1 MTTTARDGATGT
13 VTTPTLGAT
22 LRRARFW
29 LALALVL
36 ALGVAAALVV
46 GSGSGEGRP
55 LGPANAAPGGAKAL
69 VEVLGAQGVDVTVT
83 TRFDATTDRLAG
95 GDGTDGSGGGTV
107 VVDDADGFLVAEQW
121 RRLASE
127 ASHLVLLAPG
137 PAALESLGLDVRATA
152 EVTDAVASPSCALPA
167 LRQASRVDV
176 TGVAYDSDLPG
187 AVRCLPSDD
196 GHGLVEVE
204 DGGTRVTVVGAT
216 GALSNGSISS
226 DDDAAF
232 ALALLGES
240 SELTWYLP
248 SADDLPEGSGTLAT
262 LTPSWVT
269 PSLVVLL
276 LAGVA
281 AMVWRGRRL
290 GALVVERLPVT
301 VRASETTEGRAR
313 LYERSG
319 HRGHAL
325 DQLRIGTLGRLARVT
340 GLSTTASVDE
350 VVARVAVL
358 TAADPR
364 GLRHVLVDADP
375 VDDRELVALSDSLLD
390 LERAVHRAVAPS

>member
-1 MTTTARDGATGT
+1 MTATAPPRATGT

-36 ALGVAAALVV
+36 ALGVAAALAV

-69 VEVLGAQGVDVTVT
+69 VEVLGRQGVDVAVT
-83 TRFDATTDRLAG
+83 TGFDATLDRLGDTG
-95 GDGTDGSGGGTV
+95 GIDGGTV
-107 VVDDADGFLVAEQW
+107 VVDDADGFLVADQW
-121 RRLASE
+121 RRLAAE
-127 ASHLVLLAPG
+127 ATHLVLLSPG
-137 PAALESLGLDVRATA
+137 PQALEALGADVRATA
-152 EVTDAVASPSCALPA
+152 PVTDGTAAPSCALPA

-176 TGVAYDSDLPG
+176 TGTAYDSDLPG
-187 AVRCLPSDD
+187 AIRCLPGDD
-196 GHGLVEVE
+196 GYGLVEVE
-204 DGGTRVTVVGAT
+204 AGDTRVTVLGAT
-216 GALSNGSISS
+216 GALTNGSIAS

-232 ALALLGES
+232 ALALLGETPD
-240 SELTWYLP
+240 LTWYLP

-262 LTPSWVT
+262 LTPPWVT

-319 HRGHAL
+319 QRGHAL

-350 VVARVAVL
+350 VVARVASL

-375 VDDRELVALSDSLLD
+375 VDDRELVELSDSLLD

>member
-1 MTTTARDGATGT
+1 MTTPTPAGATGT

-29 LALALVL
+29 VALAVVL

-69 VEVLGAQGVDVTVT
+69 VEVLGRQGVDVSVT
-83 TRFDATTDRLAG
+83 TGFDATLDRLG
-95 GDGTDGSGGGTV
+95 GADDPDGRTV
-107 VVDDADGFLVAEQW
+107 VVDDADGLLVADQW
-121 RRLASE
+121 RRLAAE

-137 PAALESLGLDVRATA
+137 PTALESLSTDVRATA
-152 EVTDAVASPSCALPA
+152 QVSDATASPSCALPA
-167 LRQASRVDV
+167 LQQASRVDV
-176 TGVAYDSDLPG
+176 TGVAYDSDRSE

-196 GHGLVEVE
+196 GYGLVEVE
-204 DGGTRVTVVGAT
+204 DGDTRVTVVGAT
-216 GALSNGSISS
+216 GALSNGSIAS

-232 ALALLGES
+232 ALALLGET

-269 PSLVVLL
+269 PSLVVVL

-319 HRGHAL
+319 QRGHAL
-325 DQLRIGTLGRLARVT
+325 DQLRIGTFGRLARTT
-340 GLSTTASVDE
+340 GLSSTASVDE
-350 VVARVAVL
+350 VVARVAAL
-358 TAADPR
+358 TSADPR
-364 GLRHVLVDADP
+364 GLRYVLVDADP
-375 VDDRELVALSDSLLD
+375 ADDRELVSLSDSLLD
-390 LERAVHRAVAPS
+390 LEREVRRAVAPS